1 MGETAVHV
9 YDIVGRNKTDLL
21 EAYVRTH
28 FVKWLHF
35 TNGSRSDFYQWMQEQ
50 PT

>member
-1 MGETAVHV
+1 MYETAVHV
-9 YDIVGRNKTDLL
+9 YDIIGRSKTDLL

-28 FVKWLHF
+28 FVKMLHF
-35 TNGSRSDFYQWMQEQ
+35 TNGSRSDFLQWVQKQ